1 MPALA
6 TRSLRDCQ
14 VSAVTGLEHL
24 RQSVADIL
32 TTPVGSRVMRR
43 DYGSL
48 VPELIDQP
56 DNETTQVRLFSAVAG
71 ALMRWEPRLRLS
83 RVATARD
90 AAQPGAVVLTIE
102 GVYLNEYSR
111 AEQLAL
117 SLQIAGRTA

>member
-1 MPALA
+1 MNRN
-6 TRSLRDCQ
+6 TGR
-14 VSAVTGLEHL
+14 AVTGLEHL

-56 DNETTQVRLFSAVAG
+56 DNEATQVRLFSAVAG

-90 AAQPGAVVLTIE
+90 AAQPGAAVLTIE

>member
-1 MPALA
+1 MNRN
-6 TRSLRDCQ
+6 TGR
-14 VSAVTGLEHL
+14 AVTGLEHL

-90 AAQPGAVVLTIE
+90 ADQPGAVVLTIE

>member
-1 MPALA
+1 MNRN
-6 TRSLRDCQ
+6 TGR
-14 VSAVTGLEHL
+14 AVTGLEHL

-90 AAQPGAVVLTIE
+90 ATQPGAVVLTIE

>member
-1 MPALA
+1 MNRN
-6 TRSLRDCQ
+6 TGR
-14 VSAVTGLEHL
+14 AVTGLEHL

-90 AAQPGAVVLTIE
+90 ADQPGAVVLTIE

-117 SLQIAGRTA
+117 SLQLAGRTA

>member
-1 MPALA
+1 
-6 TRSLRDCQ
+6 
-14 VSAVTGLEHL
+14 
-24 RQSVADIL
+24 
-32 TTPVGSRVMRR
+32 
-43 DYGSL
+43 
-48 VPELIDQP
+48 
-56 DNETTQVRLFSAVAG
+56 
-71 ALMRWEPRLRLS
+71 MRWEPRLRLS

>member
-1 MPALA
+1 MNRN
-6 TRSLRDCQ
+6 TGR
-14 VSAVTGLEHL
+14 AVAGLEHL

-56 DNETTQVRLFSAVAG
+56 DNEATQVRLFSAVAG

-90 AAQPGAVVLTIE
+90 AAKPGAVVLTIE